1 MESSLFKSLIVILI
15 LFMMFLLTLGLV
27 RVTIN
32 NADKTRMVT
41 EGESVH
47 SYAETISLDAL
58 ELNVSE
64 DLKIQKAL
72 VIADENAVRNHIIS
86 SITDRY
92 SNRNDIVINSSDITN
107 MTVFPGTY
115 SVVGSGRDAK
125 VIQLDSERPYVIF
138 DLRVNFTSIIKDS
151 GPGSRTYKVEAK
163 LTHIPQKN

>member
-32 NADKTRMVT
+32 NADKTRMGT
-41 EGESVH
+41 EGERVH

-72 VIADENAVRNHIIS
+72 VIAFLNLYTEI
-86 SITDRY
+86 
-92 SNRNDIVINSSDITN
+92 
-107 MTVFPGTY
+107 
-115 SVVGSGRDAK
+115 
-125 VIQLDSERPYVIF
+125 
-138 DLRVNFTSIIKDS
+138 
-151 GPGSRTYKVEAK
+151 
-163 LTHIPQKN
+163 

>member
-58 ELNVSE
+58 ELNVDES
-64 DLKIQKAL
+64 LKIQKA
-72 VIADENAVRNHIIS
+72 IIIKNPDDVRNYIIN
-86 SITDRY
+86 SIVDRY
-92 SNRNDIVINSSDITN
+92 SNRNDISIKSSDITN
-107 MTVFPGTY
+107 MTVFPGDFKKM
-115 SVVGSGRDAK
+115 SRGKGDRL
-125 VIQLDSERPYVIF
+125 IQEDKDRPYVIF

-151 GPGSRTYKVEAK
+151 GPTSKTYKVEAK
-163 LTHIPQKN
+163 LTHMPTTD

>member
-58 ELNVSE
+58 ELNVDES
-64 DLKIQKAL
+64 LKIQKA
-72 VIADENAVRNHIIS
+72 IIIKNPDDVRNYI
-86 SITDRY
+86 
-92 SNRNDIVINSSDITN
+92 INSI
-107 MTVFPGTY
+107 V
-115 SVVGSGRDAK
+115 
-125 VIQLDSERPYVIF
+125 
-138 DLRVNFTSIIKDS
+138 DL
-151 GPGSRTYKVEAK
+151 
-163 LTHIPQKN
+163 